1 MRYAFIDAR
10 KAEYPVSRMCS
21 VLSESQSGYHAWKRR
36 ALSLRR
42 RQDLLLS
49 ARVQMA
55 FRLSH
60 ETYGSPRM
68 VHELRE
74 QGFVVGRRRIARL
87 MRESG
92 LKARQKRRFT
102 RTTDSAHAFPVA
114 PNLIAQRF
122 DMDAPNRKWGSDITY
137 IWTREGW
144 LYLAVVIDLYARR
157 IIGWEVSDR
166 LHAQL
171 ALSALN
177 KAITMRGV
185 NPKAT
190 PDLVHHSD
198 RGSRYCANAYQ
209 AKLRENGIAI
219 SMSGKGNAYDN
230 AMVETFFKTLKTEL
244 IWRARF
250 NTRQEAT
257 SAIARYIDG
266 FYNPSRRH
274 SALGYISPVQFE
286 RMAGS

>member
-10 KAEYPVSRMCS
+10 KADYPVSRMCS
-21 VLSESQSGYHAWKRR
+21 LLSVSQSGYHAFKQRT
-36 ALSLRR
+36 LSMRR
-42 RQDLLLS
+42 RQDMVLS
-49 ARVQMA
+49 ARVHMA

-74 QGFVVGRRRIARL
+74 QGFAVGRRRIARL

-92 LKARQKRRFT
+92 LKARQKRKFT
-102 RTTDSAHAFPVA
+102 RTTDSAHGFPAA

-122 DMDAPNRKWGSDITY
+122 DTEAPNRKWGSDITY
-137 IWTREGW
+137 VWTRQGW

-157 IIGWEVSDR
+157 VIGWEVSDR
-166 LHAQL
+166 MHADL

-177 KAITMRGV
+177 KALTMREVIPG
-185 NPKAT
+185 
-190 PDLVHHSD
+190 LIHHSD
-198 RGSRYCANAYQ
+198 RGSQYCSNAYQ
-209 AKLRENGIAI
+209 AKLRQNGIAI

-230 AMVETFFKTLKTEL
+230 AMVESFFKTLKTEL
-244 IWRARF
+244 VWRPTF

-274 SALGYISPVQFE
+274 SALGYISPAQFE
-286 RMAGS
+286 RLAGS

>member
-1 MRYAFIDAR
+1 MSYAFIDAK
-10 KAEYPVSRMCS
+10 KASYSVSRMCQALS
-21 VLSESQSGYHAWKRR
+21 VSQSGYHAWKRR

-42 RQDLLLS
+42 RHDLVLS
-49 ARVQMA
+49 THVRMA

-74 QGFVVGRRRIARL
+74 QGFEVGRRRIARL
-87 MRESG
+87 MRENG
-92 LKARQKRRFT
+92 LRARQKRRFT

-122 DMDAPNRKWGSDITY
+122 DTDAPNQKWGSDMTY
-137 IWTREGW
+137 VWTREGW
-144 LYLAVVIDLYARR
+144 LYLAVVIDLFARKV
-157 IIGWEVSDR
+157 IGFEMADR
-166 LHAQL
+166 LHTSL

-177 KAITMRGV
+177 KALVMREIG
-185 NPKAT
+185 PG
-190 PDLVHHSD
+190 LIHHSD
-198 RGSRYCANAYQ
+198 RGSQYCAHAYH

-230 AMVETFFKTLKTEL
+230 AMVESFFKTLKTEL
-244 IWRARF
+244 IWRTRY
-250 NTRQEAT
+250 NTRQEAA

-286 RMAGS
+286 RLAG

>member
-1 MRYAFIDAR
+1 MRYAFIDAK
-10 KAEYPVSRMCS
+10 KAEYPVSRMCN
-21 VLSESQSGYHAWKRR
+21 VLSVSQSGYHAWKRR

-42 RQDLLLS
+42 RHDLVLS
-49 ARVQMA
+49 ARVHMA

-74 QGFVVGRRRIARL
+74 QGFAVGRRRIARL

-102 RTTDSAHAFPVA
+102 RTTDSAHAFPIA
-114 PNLIAQRF
+114 PNLIAQHF
-122 DMDAPNRKWGSDITY
+122 DTDAPNRKWGSDITY
-137 IWTREGW
+137 VWTREGW

-157 IIGWEVSDR
+157 VIGWAVSER
-166 LHAQL
+166 LHADL

-177 KAITMRGV
+177 KAIIMRGV
-185 NPKAT
+185 HAG
-190 PDLVHHSD
+190 LIHHSD
-198 RGSRYCANAYQ
+198 RGSQYCANTYQ
-209 AKLRENGIAI
+209 AKLRKNGIAI

-230 AMVETFFKTLKTEL
+230 AMVESFFKTLKTEL
-244 IWRARF
+244 VWRAKF

-286 RMAGS
+286 KLTGS

>member
-10 KAEYPVSRMCS
+10 KAEYPVSRLCS
-21 VLSESQSGYHAWKRR
+21 VLSVSQSGYHAWKQRT
-36 ALSLRR
+36 LSLRR
-42 RQDLLLS
+42 RHDLVLS
-49 ARVQMA
+49 ARVKMA

-74 QGFVVGRRRIARL
+74 QGFAVGRRRVARL
-87 MRESG
+87 MREGG
-92 LKARQKRRFT
+92 LKARQKRKFT
-102 RTTDSAHAFPVA
+102 RTTDSVHAFPIA
-114 PNLIAQRF
+114 PNLIAQQF
-122 DMDAPNRKWGSDITY
+122 DAQAPNRKWGSDITY
-137 IWTREGW
+137 VWTRQGW

-157 IIGWEVSDR
+157 VIGWEVSDR
-166 LHAQL
+166 LHANL

-185 NPKAT
+185 GCG
-190 PDLVHHSD
+190 LIHHSD
-198 RGSRYCANAYQ
+198 RGSQYCANAYQ
-209 AKLRENGIAI
+209 AKLRGNGIAI

-230 AMVETFFKTLKTEL
+230 AMVESFFKTLKTEL
-244 IWRARF
+244 VWRTKF
-250 NTRQEAT
+250 NTRQEAA

-286 RMAGS
+286 RLTGS

>member
-1 MRYAFIDAR
+1 MKYAFIEAR

-21 VLSESQSGYHAWKRR
+21 VLSVSQSGYHAWRHR
-36 ALSLRR
+36 SLCLRR
-42 RQDLLLS
+42 RQDMVLS

-55 FRLSH
+55 FALSH

-68 VHELRE
+68 VHEMRE
-74 QGFVVGRRRIARL
+74 QGFAIGRRRIARL

-92 LKARQKRRFT
+92 LQARQKRRFT
-102 RTTDSAHAFPVA
+102 RTTDSAHAFPIA

-122 DMDAPNRKWGSDITY
+122 DTHAPNRKWGADITY

-157 IIGWEVSDR
+157 IIGWEVSER
-166 LHAQL
+166 MHAGL

-177 KAITMRGV
+177 KAITMRAASCG
-185 NPKAT
+185 
-190 PDLVHHSD
+190 LIHHSD
-198 RGSRYCANAYQ
+198 RGSQYCANAYQ

-230 AMVETFFKTLKTEL
+230 AMVESFFKTLKTEL
-244 IWRARF
+244 IWKTRF
-250 NTRQEAT
+250 NTRHEAAK
-257 SAIARYIDG
+257 AIARYIDG

-286 RMAGS
+286 RLTGS

>member
-10 KAEYPVSRMCS
+10 KAEYPVSRLCS
-21 VLSESQSGYHAWKRR
+21 VLSVSQSGYHAWRR
-36 ALSLRR
+36 RGLSLRR
-42 RQDLLLS
+42 RHDMVLS
-49 ARVQMA
+49 SHVRMA

-60 ETYGSPRM
+60 QTYGSPRM

-92 LKARQKRRFT
+92 LQARQKRRFT
-102 RTTDSAHAFPVA
+102 RTTDSAHAFPLA

-122 DMDAPNRKWGSDITY
+122 GTDAPNRKWGSDITY
-137 IWTREGW
+137 VWTRQGW

-157 IIGWEVSDR
+157 VIGWEVSDR
-166 LHAQL
+166 MHANL

-177 KAITMRGV
+177 KAVTMREIIPG
-185 NPKAT
+185 
-190 PDLVHHSD
+190 LIHHSD
-198 RGSRYCANAYQ
+198 RGSQYCANAYQ
-209 AKLRENGIAI
+209 AKLRDNGIAI

-244 IWRARF
+244 IWRTTF
-250 NTRQEAT
+250 NTRQEAAN
-257 SAIARYIDG
+257 AIARYIDG

-274 SALGYISPVQFE
+274 SALGYLSPVQFE
-286 RMAGS
+286 RLAGS

>member
-1 MRYAFIDAR
+1 MRYTFIDAK
-10 KAEYPVSRMCS
+10 KAQYPVSRMCN
-21 VLSESQSGYHAWKRR
+21 VLSVSQSGYHAWKQR
-36 ALSLRR
+36 ALSMRR
-42 RQDLLLS
+42 RHDLVLS

-74 QGFVVGRRRIARL
+74 QGFTVGRRRIARL
-87 MRESG
+87 MRENG
-92 LKARQKRRFT
+92 LQARQKRRFT
-102 RTTDSAHAFPVA
+102 RTTDSAHAFPIA
-114 PNLIAQRF
+114 PNLIAQCF
-122 DMDAPNRKWGSDITY
+122 DTDGPNRKWGSDITY

-157 IIGWEVSDR
+157 IIGWEVCDR
-166 LHAQL
+166 MHTQL

-177 KAITMRGV
+177 KAIIMRGV
-185 NPKAT
+185 HPRTNF
-190 PDLVHHSD
+190 DLIHHSD
-198 RGSRYCANAYQ
+198 RGSQYCAHAYQ
-209 AKLRENGIAI
+209 AKLRQNNIAI

-244 IWRARF
+244 IWKTKF
-250 NTRQEAT
+250 NTRHEAT

-286 RMAGS
+286 RMAG